1 MIFWEE
7 LSLKTKKAEQFI
19 GKILVVFCPLLV
31 KYFWDWSNIF
41 EKVLKIFAK
50 KWAFGQKKWAF
61 GHFWGTKVGRK
72 IDEFWLKMVKK
83 GLKMGKNRHFSGYFV
98 VFLNFW
104 SKTHFYF

>member
-19 GKILVVFCPLLV
+19 GKILVIFCPLLV

-61 GHFWGTKVGRK
+61 GHF
-72 IDEFWLKMVKK
+72 
-83 GLKMGKNRHFSGYFV
+83 
-98 VFLNFW
+98 
-104 SKTHFYF
+104 